1 MILQKYYT
9 AVINGIFDPY
19 LLYARFSKLYDN
31 VKYYNPLN
39 EKFIGAPNS
48 KEVQPT
54 DGIKIENIFNCI
66 IHEGIE
72 NVNSKINL
80 SMNLEIFSERCILI
94 EIIMGIDNY
103 NTLQIII
110 DKYDDID
117 ENTLKI
123 EQDGKIKNISFSGII
138 GDILMNK
145 IMNFNDPKFRN
156 IIFP

>member
-54 DGIKIENIFNCI
+54 DGI
-66 IHEGIE
+66 
-72 NVNSKINL
+72 
-80 SMNLEIFSERCILI
+80 
-94 EIIMGIDNY
+94 
-103 NTLQIII
+103 
-110 DKYDDID
+110 
-117 ENTLKI
+117 
-123 EQDGKIKNISFSGII
+123 
-138 GDILMNK
+138 
-145 IMNFNDPKFRN
+145 
-156 IIFP
+156 